1 MASTRIALIQ
11 LCSSRRPHAAQTKI
25 LYGPVWVFAAVE
37 VAYILP
43 TCPYFDNLEFA
54 ILMQVALSVT
64 SSRLLPLHL
73 GFERF
78 QYISL
83 S

>member
-1 MASTRIALIQ
+1 MFKPQ
-11 LCSSRRPHAAQTKI
+11 AAC
-25 LYGPVWVFAAVE
+25 GPDEDFVCPVWVFAAVE